1 MQFSLASVPI
11 PKFVSSC
18 STAFTNFGSKETS
31 NLLNLGVALVQKSA
45 IELAARMM
53 RTSEPPHQPDFGA
66 PMHCSGD

>member
-1 MQFSLASVPI
+1 
-11 PKFVSSC
+11 
-18 STAFTNFGSKETS
+18 
-31 NLLNLGVALVQKSA
+31 LNLGVALVQKSA